1 MANGAATQG
10 LSTALAPPASTS
22 SGGGSSNTRNSGS
35 GADRGAVAGRGGGR
49 GAGGGRGGSSSS
61 RENAS
66 QHTISVSLGKA
77 WLEILV
83 KLMRRAST
91 AREGVAV
98 GGFGGLASGNDV
110 ITAALADV
118 GTRDALLALFER
130 TAAGVAAA
138 AAAAAA
144 GGGGGGGAAAG
155 AVDEE
160 HDSEVKKTPSW
171 ADPALVLRSFVL
183 LREVLERVPEAYV
196 VPLRRRGVLHRWAE
210 G

>member
-22 SGGGSSNTRNSGS
+22 SGSNSSSTRNSGS
-35 GADRGAVAGRGGGR
+35 GAGRGGVAGRGGGGGR
-49 GAGGGRGGSSSS
+49 GAGGGGGRGGASSS
-61 RENAS
+61 RENAF

-91 AREGVAV
+91 AREGVTM
-98 GGFGGLASGNDV
+98 GGFGGLASEADV
-110 ITAALADV
+110 VTAALADV
-118 GTRDALLALFER
+118 CTRDALLALFER

-138 AAAAAA
+138 AAVA
-144 GGGGGGGAAAG
+144 GGGGGAAAG

-160 HDSEVKKTPSW
+160 HDTEAMKTPSW

-210 G
+210 S

>member
-22 SGGGSSNTRNSGS
+22 SGSGSNSTRNSGS
-35 GADRGAVAGRGGGR
+35 DAGRGGVAGRGGGDGR
-49 GAGGGRGGSSSS
+49 GGGGGRGGTSSS

-91 AREGVAV
+91 AREGVV
-98 GGFGGLASGNDV
+98 MGGFGGLASGADV
-110 ITAALADV
+110 VTAALADV
-118 GTRDALLALFER
+118 CTRDALLALFER

-138 AAAAAA
+138 AAAAVA
-144 GGGGGGGAAAG
+144 GGGEAAAG

-160 HDSEVKKTPSW
+160 HDTELMKTPSW

-210 G
+210 I